1 MIKLNR
7 VSGNSPSTISGI
19 IMLTA
24 LATTPAHSSHANYFN
39 QAKSDNNIIMSKSSQ
54 TFSDVLEVKLVN
66 TEDLL
71 VRVFE
76 KMSRESR
83 PLEEDFARILSEDMF
98 DLF

>member
-39 QAKSDNNIIMSKSSQ
+39 QAKADNNIIMSKSSQ

-76 KMSRESR
+76 NVERV
-83 PLEEDFARILSEDMF
+83 
-98 DLF
+98 

>member
-24 LATTPAHSSHANYFN
+24 LATTPAHSHANYFN
-39 QAKSDNNIIMSKSSQ
+39 QAKADNNIIMNKSSQ
-54 TFSDVLEVKLVN
+54 TFSDVLEVKVVS